1 MERRASRRTVIKSAV
16 TGIALGATWDSAA
29 FAATTS
35 AAASVGDAVINV
47 QAFGAVGDGVT
58 DDTAAIVAAVA
69 AAFDPA
75 VNGRNHVFFPAGTY
89 VVSQEI
95 KLDYGIVVEGAGQA
109 ASIIRMN
116 PAVLSSMFVGSG
128 GFPVS
133 IEFRNIQLDGGYD
146 WIGSKLQVPAASGST
161 TVSGKHL
168 PGVFYQRIQVGATTT
183 PISRGDVLRTAGQP
197 ATFSTGSAQVKA
209 GSTGDLYVPLW
220 APASSVSA
228 SAKWSIFTTGDLIA
242 NIGRL
247 IVDNCALIGAK
258 RHCIALP
265 TSGEVRITRSKLGVS
280 QGCGVFSDGAGD
292 GAIANCW
299 FMETGGAYIYTY
311 NATDFRFGQCLIEG
325 GGVANVY
332 SEWGQVKIA
341 NCDLW
346 GGRAGNIVAMQSGWI
361 RGIDIQLRDPGTG
374 GVAGELGATSWARP
388 RPRPAIECHFADSN
402 TGAVLTAVAL
412 ASASDNLGS
421 FSPHSIVRIA
431 NGSRSNLAQIEFQ
444 DGITFAHRPI
454 DDSGLATATRGCR
467 DHVRAPVS
475 VRTSSGAD
483 AVVVNTMGV
492 SAVMVVKTTT
502 ARIHSVKM
510 GSGIGA
516 VEVFNGGDSG
526 TEPWQRQYT
535 TPLVPPGGAITVS
548 TEPSESGL
556 YTTWFPA

>member
-1 MERRASRRTVIKSAV
+1 MDRRTTRRTVIKSAAAGV
-16 TGIALGATWDSAA
+16 ALSASWRSPA
-29 FAATTS
+29 VAAPPS
-35 AAASVGDAVINV
+35 ASALVGDAVVNV

-58 DDTAAIVAAVA
+58 DDTGAIVAAVA

-75 VNGRNHVFFPAGTY
+75 SNARNHVFFPAGTY
-89 VVSQEI
+89 VVSQAI
-95 KLDYGIVVEGAGQA
+95 KLDYGIVIEGAGQA

-116 PAVLSSMFVGSG
+116 PSVLSSMFVGSG

-133 IEFRNIQLDGGYD
+133 IEFRNIQLDGGYNWAD
-146 WIGSKLQVPAASGST
+146 SKIQVPAASGSSV
-161 TVSGKHL
+161 VSGKYL
-168 PGVFYQRIQVGATTT
+168 PGVFYQRIQIGASTV
-183 PISRGDVLRTAGQP
+183 PVSRGDVLRTPGQP
-197 ATFSTGSAQVKA
+197 ATFSTGAVQMKA
-209 GSTGDLYVPLW
+209 GSAGRLYVPLW
-220 APASSVSA
+220 APESSMPAST
-228 SAKWSIFTTGDLIA
+228 KWSIFRAGDLIA

-265 TSGEVRITRSKLGVS
+265 TAGEIRITRSKLGVS

-299 FMETGGAYIYTY
+299 FMETGGANIYTY

-325 GGVANVY
+325 GAVANVY

-341 NCDLW
+341 SCDLW

-361 RGIDIQLRDPGTG
+361 RGVDLQLRDPGTG
-374 GVAGELGATSWARP
+374 GVAGALGSTSWARP
-388 RPRPAIECHFADSN
+388 TSRPAVECHFADGN
-402 TGAVLTAVAL
+402 AGAVLTAVAL
-412 ASASDNLGS
+412 VSASDNLGT

-467 DHVRAPVS
+467 GHVRAPVS

-492 SAVMVVKTTT
+492 SA
-502 ARIHSVKM
+502 
-510 GSGIGA
+510 
-516 VEVFNGGDSG
+516 
-526 TEPWQRQYT
+526 
-535 TPLVPPGGAITVS
+535 
-548 TEPSESGL
+548 
-556 YTTWFPA
+556 